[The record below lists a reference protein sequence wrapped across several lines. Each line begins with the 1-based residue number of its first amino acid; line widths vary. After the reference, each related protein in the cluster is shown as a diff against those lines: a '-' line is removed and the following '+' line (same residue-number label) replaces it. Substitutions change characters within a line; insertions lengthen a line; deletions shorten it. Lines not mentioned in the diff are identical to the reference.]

1 MPQKSRERRE
11 AMAKRAGST
20 AILKDTDLGQSEPL
34 SGHAAKKSRHIAAE
48 VASPDRN
55 VSRREAPGEG
65 QGSITARD
73 ASESKDHLRSEAGE
87 GTKPGH
93 HRKEDR

>member
-11 AMAKRAGST
+11 AMAKRSGST
-20 AILKDTDLGQSEPL
+20 AILKDTDLPDSEPL
-34 SGHAAKKSRHIAAE
+34 TGHAAKKSRHIAAE
-48 VASPDRN
+48 VSPPDRN
-55 VSRREAPGEG
+55 VSRHEAPGDG
-65 QGSITARD
+65 QGSVTVRD
-73 ASESKDHLRSEAGE
+73 ASEAGDHFRSESGE

>member
-11 AMAKRAGST
+11 NLAKRAGAP
-20 AILKDTDLGQSEPL
+20 AILKDTDLPDAEPL

-55 VSRREAPGEG
+55 VARRQAPGDG
-65 QGSITARD
+65 QGSVTVRD
-73 ASESKDHLRSEAGE
+73 SSEAGDHLRSEAGE
-87 GTKPGH
+87 GTRPGH